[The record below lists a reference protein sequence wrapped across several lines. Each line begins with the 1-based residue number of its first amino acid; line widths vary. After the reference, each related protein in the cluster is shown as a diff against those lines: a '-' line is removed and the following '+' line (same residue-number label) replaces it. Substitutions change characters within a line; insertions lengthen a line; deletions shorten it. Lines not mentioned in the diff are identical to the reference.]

1 MISEIC
7 FVPGNY
13 SLSYDDA
20 KVQPQQLSERFS
32 YKREDT
38 NEYRN
43 GKEFDSF
50 SGITFQKLF
59 NAKEI
64 KICKV
69 HTCVVVRSSLICIFC
84 CVN

>member
-1 MISEIC
+1 MIIWTCTFIWTLRVSEIS

-13 SLSYDDA
+13 SLSYEDA

-59 NAKEI
+59 NAKENKMWI
-64 KICKV
+64 WA
-69 HTCVVVRSSLICIFC
+69 
-84 CVN
+84 